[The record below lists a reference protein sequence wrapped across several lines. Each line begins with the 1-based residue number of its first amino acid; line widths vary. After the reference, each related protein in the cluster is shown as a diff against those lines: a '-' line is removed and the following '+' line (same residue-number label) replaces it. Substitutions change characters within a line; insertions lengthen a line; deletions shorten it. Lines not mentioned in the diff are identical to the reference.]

1 MGKSRKIITI
11 ILAAM
16 LALFM
21 NGAPAA
27 KVYAATKYDVW
38 VNGEQFTSDKTT
50 IDCGSGTAKFDATKN
65 TLTLNNA
72 TISDTMC
79 PKDQE
84 YSGSFFGNAQIYSRL
99 ENLNI
104 VLIGTNKI
112 GRDSS
117 NGIVAAENCSITIN
131 GQKGASL
138 DFKGNNCAILA
149 GMYSS
154 KSTVTISGGVTVT
167 ATMLKSSGIVADCGI
182 TIKDSIFKLSQN
194 PDIEYNYYSGLEIEN
209 GSIEIN
215 NSKVDITTGYNG
227 INAPAAMVNITD
239 SEVTITAKNN
249 AVSLQD
255 SSTDEKG
262 VVVEGSKVTLEVT
275 GDGKEEDGQDGW
287 GIFIQNHYS
296 PSTDPENPKEVPD
309 KVNKNGII
317 VLGESTIK
325 IFAPNGGTNLNHSK
339 ITLGSGATYKSG
351 SSLNDA
357 GNIILNVPGS
367 VSKKK
372 TVTVNFGGKLKN
384 ITFQVDADTN
394 VTRNMILGEIK
405 KQGVNTALDNFVFM
419 GVAPKKQSEY
429 SGFSDYNK
437 DVNADKVNGWSVKVT
452 GDISIY
458 GIWFNKISEVSV
470 TVTPPTCGDKAATPA
485 VTTSTKGCNVSGTW
499 TKSSKVS
506 DTSAFTGTFEG
517 GSTYHLN
524 VKLDN
529 KWGYAFAPDGKVTVK
544 VNGGTLKEKSLK
556 QNGADSD
563 LSITAD
569 VVAVHETTKV
579 TAKDATEKADG
590 NIEHYACKHC
600 DKLFT
605 DAAGKKLT
613 TKKDVTIPAKGGSS
627 KKDNQKGEDGTNLG
641 KGASEKLA
649 EKTILSTKSE
659 SDPKGSVFN
668 VLQLKA
674 KKIKKNQ
681 ITLSCANAK
690 KKGAV
695 KYILYGNKCGKK
707 NKYLKLASSKKNTF
721 NIKKIAKTK
730 LEKGTYYKFIA
741 IAVDKN
747 GKVVSTSKTV
757 HVSTTGGK
765 VGNYKKVTTAAK
777 KNKVTVKVKKKF
789 KLKAK
794 AVAASKK
801 QKVNKHRAI
810 KYESTNTKI
819 ATVNAKGVI
828 TGKKKGTCY
837 VYAYSQS
844 GVAAKIKV
852 TVKK

>member
-27 KVYAATKYDVW
+27 TVYAAQTYDVW
-38 VNGEQFTSDKTT
+38 VNGEQFTSEKTT
-50 IDCGSGTAKFDATKN
+50 ITCGSGSATFDASKK
-65 TLTLNNA
+65 TLTLKNA
-72 TISDTMC
+72 TITDSMS
-79 PKDQE
+79 PKDE
-84 YSGSFFGNAQIYSRL
+84 GYAGGFSGYAQIYSGL
-99 ENLNI
+99 DNLTI

-112 GRDSS
+112 GKDSS
-117 NGIVAAENCSITIN
+117 NGIVAAEDCSITIN

-149 GMYSS
+149 GLYSS
-154 KSTVTISGGVTVT
+154 KSKVTISGGVTVS
-167 ATMLKSSGIVADCGI
+167 ASMLKSSGIIADCGV
-182 TIKDSIFKLSQN
+182 TIKDSTLKVSQDPN
-194 PDIEYNYYSGLEIEN
+194 ISFNYYSGIEISK
-209 GSIEIN
+209 GTIEIN
-215 NSKVDITTGYNG
+215 NSTVDIDTGYNG
-227 INAPAAMVNITD
+227 ITAPEAMVYITD
-239 SEVTITAKNN
+239 SEVNITAKDN
-249 AVSLQD
+249 AIALID
-255 SSTDEKG
+255 SSTGDKG
-262 VVVEGSKVTLEVT
+262 VVVEGSTIKFEVT
-275 GDGKEEDGQDGW
+275 GDGQDEYNQNGW
-287 GIFIQNHYS
+287 GVFVQNHYS
-296 PSTDPENPKEVPD
+296 SSPENPEQEVPD
-309 KVNKNGII
+309 PVNKNGII
-317 VLGESTIK
+317 VLGESKVEIY
-325 IFAPNGGTNLNHSK
+325 APNGGTNLDSSK
-339 ITLGSGATYKSG
+339 ITLGSGATYTKG

-357 GNIILNVPGS
+357 GTIILNVPGS
-367 VSKKK
+367 ASPGQK
-372 TVTVNFGGKLKN
+372 TVTVDLGGKAKN
-384 ITFQVDADTN
+384 ISFQVDADTE
-394 VTRNMILGEIK
+394 VTRDMILGEIK

-452 GDISIY
+452 GDISVY

-506 DTSAFTGTFEG
+506 DTSAFTGSFEG

-544 VNGGTLKEKSLK
+544 VSGGTLKEKSLK

-579 TAKDATEKADG
+579 AAKDATEKADG
-590 NIEHYACKHC
+590 NKEHYACKHC
-600 DKLFT
+600 DKIFT

-613 TKKDVTIPAKGGSS
+613 TKKDVTIPAKGKDSD
-627 KKDNQKGEDGTNLG
+627 KDNQKGEDGTNLG

-681 ITLSCANAK
+681 ITLTCANAK

-695 KYILYGNKCGKK
+695 KYVLYGNKCGKK
-707 NKYLKLASSKKNTF
+707 NKYVKLATSKKTTF

-730 LEKGTYYKFIA
+730 LKKGTYYKFIA
-741 IAVDKN
+741 VAVDKN